1 MSNPTENHAPRKR
14 PPSIFAKGD
23 LLEGLSRGACPVCH
37 ATRKATRRYI
47 HSFLYEGMM
56 SPVARRDFLEGG
68 GFCREH
74 FWQAKA
80 IEEEC
85 WADGFGVAILCENL
99 LEASLK
105 DLEKLPQSQAGLK
118 GSLARIRKAARN
130 RERRWALENGCTAC
144 KASRSSEQHYLS
156 ALEEWLHDEDFTAH
170 FNEST
175 GLCLRHI
182 RAAGEQWTSEPAL
195 EVVSRI
201 AKKCVDHLLKELRE
215 FQRKHDYRF
224 KHEPRGPEWTSPDRS
239 IAFLVGPRAQIG
251 DMGELRPARRTRR

>member
-1 MSNPTENHAPRKR
+1 MSDPTAKHTPRKR
-14 PPSIFAKGD
+14 PPSVFAKGD
-23 LLEGLSRGACPVCH
+23 LLEGLSRGECPVCH
-37 ATRKATRRYI
+37 ARQKATRRYI

-56 SPVARRDFLEGG
+56 SPIARQDFLEGG

-80 IEEEC
+80 IEAEC
-85 WADGFGVAILCENL
+85 WTDGFGVAILCENL

-105 DLEKLPQSQAGLK
+105 DLEKLARSQVGLRAGILK
-118 GSLARIRKAARN
+118 IRRPTN
-130 RERRWALENGCTAC
+130 RQEAPRSRGIGCIAC

-156 ALEEWLHDEDFTAH
+156 ALEEWLNDSDFNER
-170 FNEST
+170 FIEST

-182 RAAGEQWTSEPAL
+182 RAAGEQWISEPAL

-224 KHEPRGPEWTSPDRS
+224 KHEPRGPEWTSPERS
-239 IAFLVGPRAQIG
+239 IAFFVGPRVQIG
-251 DMGELRPARRTRR
+251 DMGELQPVRRTRR